1 MRQPPASHAPARL
14 PRLRHWRDLQSL
26 AYLVALP
33 LIAWWQWQHG
43 WNLWLYGIELFL
55 TLGVGVIHHNH
66 THLRMW
72 RGRRANRF
80 TDYWLTLLQGHPTFV
95 FWPAHVA
102 NHHLRWLGQLRR
114 HWPGAF
120 RYCMGQY
127 LLWLGSWALLLSLD
141 WQKALLLVIIPQLH
155 GLHWLLATNYLQHA
169 HADGRPLT
177 RGQRL
182 DPATA
187 LNYARNFEG
196 WVNPL
201 LFNIGLHTAHHE
213 RPQAHWSELTRLHRE
228 HYRQRVAPEL
238 NEGGLLPY
246 MGRVFLLGTIW
257 PPARTRAQ
265 MPRLPAGTPD

>member
-1 MRQPPASHAPARL
+1 MKL
-14 PRLRHWRDLQSL
+14 
-26 AYLVALP
+26 YP
-33 LIAWWQWQHG
+33 L
-43 WNLWLYGIELFL
+43 F
-55 TLGVGVIHHNH
+55 
-66 THLRMW
+66 
-72 RGRRANRF
+72 F
-80 TDYWLTLLQGHPTFV
+80 
-95 FWPAHVA
+95 
-102 NHHLRWLGQLRR
+102 RWLNNLHR

-127 LLWLGSWALLLSLD
+127 TLWLGSWSFFLWLD
-141 WQKALLLVIIPQLH
+141 WQKALIFIIVPQLH

-182 DPATA
+182 DSATP

-213 RPQAHWSELTRLHRE
+213 RPQAHWSELTRLHSE
-228 HYRQRVAPEL
+228 HYRQRVAPAL

-246 MGRVFLLGTIW
+246 MARVFVLGQNRDTAPRGRRHLDHHIERVVRSAFKL
-257 PPARTRAQ
+257 ARQRRGYLVSVDKANVLETS
-265 MPRLPAGTPD
+265 RL

>member
-102 NHHLRWLGQLRR
+102 NHHRSCAG
-114 HWPGAF
+114 
-120 RYCMGQY
+120 
-127 LLWLGSWALLLSLD
+127 WASCGGIGP
-141 WQKALLLVIIPQLH
+141 APS
-155 GLHWLLATNYLQHA
+155 
-169 HADGRPLT
+169 
-177 RGQRL
+177 
-182 DPATA
+182 ATA
-187 LNYARNFEG
+187 WASTCCG
-196 WVNPL
+196 WAV
-201 LFNIGLHTAHHE
+201 GHCCCRWTGK
-213 RPQAHWSELTRLHRE
+213 RPCCW
-228 HYRQRVAPEL
+228 
-238 NEGGLLPY
+238 
-246 MGRVFLLGTIW
+246 
-257 PPARTRAQ
+257 
-265 MPRLPAGTPD
+265 

>member
-1 MRQPPASHAPARL
+1 MAEP
-14 PRLRHWRDLQSL
+14 
-26 AYLVALP
+26 VALRDRAVP
-33 LIAWWQWQHG
+33 HAG
-43 WNLWLYGIELFL
+43 
-55 TLGVGVIHHNH
+55 
-66 THLRMW
+66 
-72 RGRRANRF
+72 RGRHPPQPHAFAHVARALGQPHHRLL
-80 TDYWLTLLQGHPTFV
+80 LTLLQGHPTFV

-102 NHHLRWLGQLRR
+102 NHHRFRHGPRDMARTYRFGGDHNHLLGYLLHPLQAGWVLYPLFLRWLGQLRR

-141 WQKALLLVIIPQLH
+141 WQKALLLVIVPQLH

-182 DPATA
+182 DSATP

-213 RPQAHWSELTRLHRE
+213 RPQATGPSSRACTANTTASAWPLRSTKADCYPTWPASSCSARSGR
-228 HYRQRVAPEL
+228 RRARVRKMP
-238 NEGGLLPY
+238 P
-246 MGRVFLLGTIW
+246 GTY
-257 PPARTRAQ
+257 
-265 MPRLPAGTPD
+265 D